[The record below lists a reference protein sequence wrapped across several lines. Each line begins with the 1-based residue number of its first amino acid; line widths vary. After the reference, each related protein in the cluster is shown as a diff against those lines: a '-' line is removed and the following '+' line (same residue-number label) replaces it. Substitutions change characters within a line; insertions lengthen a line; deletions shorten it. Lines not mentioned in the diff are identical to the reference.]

1 MLLFILIL
9 FLNFFSTSHEAL
21 SALLGQLSS
30 VLRTLELA
38 GHRQEDRL
46 LVVPLYEAAL
56 AKLPAARR
64 AHFTEQCYASEE
76 QQTLVNLW
84 RYLNNW
90 ATIRAHFEL
99 SRAVGGGGK
108 CETKETGEKKQ
119 DKEGEEEDGKE
130 NAKNSKKSSL
140 ENVNENNVN
149 NSNNIESSNENLS
162 FINFGEGGGG
172 GGRSA
177 NLFKFGSPT
186 ESSSAQAVS
195 ALVVDLNADQE
206 EEDEEEEEGVNAW
219 I

>member
-1 MLLFILIL
+1 M
-9 FLNFFSTSHEAL
+9 
-21 SALLGQLSS
+21 
-30 VLRTLELA
+30 LRTLELA

-108 CETKETGEKKQ
+108 RETKDSEEKQGQSEK
-119 DKEGEEEDGKE
+119 EDGKE
-130 NAKNSKKSSL
+130 NAKNSKKTSL
-140 ENVNENNVN
+140 ENVNKNNVN
-149 NSNNIESSNENLS
+149 NSNNIENSNENLS
-162 FINFGEGGGG
+162 FINFGEGGNS
-172 GGRSA
+172 GRSA

-206 EEDEEEEEGVNAW
+206 DEEEEEGVNAW

>member
-1 MLLFILIL
+1 M
-9 FLNFFSTSHEAL
+9 
-21 SALLGQLSS
+21 
-30 VLRTLELA
+30 
-38 GHRQEDRL
+38 
-46 LVVPLYEAAL
+46 VPLYEAAL

-99 SRAVGGGGK
+99 SRAVGGGGGGK
-108 CETKETGEKKQ
+108 CETRDTEEKKV
-119 DKEGEEEDGKE
+119 EGEEDGKE
-130 NAKNSKKSSL
+130 NAKNSKKTSV
-140 ENVNENNVN
+140 ENVK
-149 NSNNIESSNENLS
+149 NNIENSNENLS
-162 FINFGEGGGG
+162 FINFGEGGN

-206 EEDEEEEEGVNAW
+206 DEEEEEEEVNAW